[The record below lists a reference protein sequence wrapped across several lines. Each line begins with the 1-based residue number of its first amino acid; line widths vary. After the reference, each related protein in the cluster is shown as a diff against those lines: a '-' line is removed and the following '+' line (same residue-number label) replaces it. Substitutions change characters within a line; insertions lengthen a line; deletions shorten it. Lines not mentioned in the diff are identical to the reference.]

1 MVGTFCSIF
10 MGCLRTCKNWR
21 KAMPMKS
28 TLEFQYL
35 VFCIM
40 RDFKC
45 VSALLHETNERC
57 SYPSTEQYE
66 NFCSVD
72 SYSYIKP
79 K

>member
-1 MVGTFCSIF
+1 
-10 MGCLRTCKNWR
+10 
-21 KAMPMKS
+21 MPMKA

-45 VSALLHETNERC
+45 VSALLRETNERC
-57 SYPSTEQYE
+57 SYPSAEQCG
-66 NFCSVD
+66 NSCSVG
-72 SYSYIKP
+72 SYSYINP